1 MLMAEA
7 SPPLAENS
15 NLQVC
20 VLCASDLKDK
30 SPKLLSCLHTLC
42 ENCLNSLFQVQ
53 IQQKRPNE
61 ENGDIASEEKGENLV
76 SENCSILCPACN
88 ATVEKSLVL
97 DNLFVQSTP
106 IVIEDEEEKEEES
119 HVCTGC
125 DENQDATSFCAEC
138 KEWLCDQCVIAHK
151 RVRITKDHT
160 IQSKEEAKKIEDDAN
175 STPQKIMFCTVHK
188 NEQLKL
194 FCETCDRLT
203 CRDCQLEE
211 HKDHKYQFLS
221 EAIKHQ
227 RENLQNAV
235 VKLKQKLGNYH
246 QADKILTSKNT
257 ELKSKLNDVCQNMR
271 DVADSITKEITKH
284 TDNLIQYLEKYV
296 SSKTSVIS
304 DKQRLV
310 KEALDK
316 MKHTIEFVENALTV
330 GDDTSILYAKGV
342 MMKTLRALAN
352 NGIPFHPS
360 ILNYSI
366 SYEHEKDFILRNVH
380 KAGTLVIDNQKFP
393 PVPGQRPAPS
403 SQQVHTAASQA
414 NVYPHSVMPN
424 RTTNASGYYTSRNSI
439 PPRIQ
444 QTFSHLSTDEQR
456 NLTQKIYN
464 MWTQQQGPEPS
475 SGAANYQHQV
485 PSSHVT
491 PVDQSVR
498 NLTNL
503 VNGVPSQRP
512 MQPTSNIRFRHTAA
526 ILQSKVN
533 TPKPPGPERVGMQ
546 LPTNSLHSTM
556 QPRQASPMGGMAR
569 PHASAG
575 DPVRSS
581 ISPSSAADR
590 IIAGRTFQGHPSG
603 KSWNFVDMG
612 SRFHQPAFLSHIDQ
626 GSPGPQ
632 AASHQNKTPSPAGAG
647 FDESSTGQVRL
658 DARSPS
664 ATGNHV
670 KAENKQL
677 SSCQFSSATSDTS
690 PLQERHMTTPPP
702 RASPLPP
709 PPLIHTSNLQSN
721 NTPSPS
727 QGKQMPESK
736 EDDPN
741 EDYCAVCQNG
751 GDLLCCDK
759 CPKVYHLKCH
769 IPELKEFPSDEWQ
782 CTLCTK
788 ADDMVLT
795 EIEKKDFTMGPGKRK
810 APSGLTEKEL
820 RACER
825 ILLELYTNK
834 DSAVFHEPVSK
845 LVPNYYKIITR
856 PIDFSKIRSKLQR
869 QNFNHYNTVEEFL
882 SDCKLVFKNC
892 VTYNSVGTPIYD
904 QGKMLD
910 EEFERLVQKFLP
922 CYFDILDDL
931 DTRTDTP
938 VSDASDG
945 GPGEKK
951 KKKRYEDDPDA
962 SPVHIH

>member
-1 MLMAEA
+1 MAEA
-7 SPPLAENS
+7 SPSIVENS
-15 NLQVC
+15 NLQIC
-20 VLCASDLKDK
+20 VLCTSELKDK

-61 ENGDIASEEKGENLV
+61 ESDDTTSDEKGDSTV

-88 ATVEKSLVL
+88 ATVEKSMVL
-97 DNLFVQSTP
+97 DNLFVQSSP

-119 HVCTGC
+119 HICTAC
-125 DENQDATSFCAEC
+125 DEKQEATSFCAEC

-175 STPQKIMFCTVHK
+175 STPQKIMFCIVHR

-194 FCETCDRLT
+194 FCETCDKLT

-221 EAIKHQ
+221 EAIRNQ

-246 QADKILTSKNT
+246 QADKILTAKNN

-271 DVADSITKEITKH
+271 DVADIITKEVNKH

-296 SSKTSVIS
+296 NGKTSVIS

-316 MKHTIEFVENALTV
+316 MRHTIEFVENALTV

-342 MMKTLRALAN
+342 MMKTLRILAN

-366 SYEHEKDFILRNVH
+366 SYEHEKDFILKNVN
-380 KAGTLVIDNQKFP
+380 KAGTLVIDNSKYP
-393 PVPGQRPAPS
+393 PAPGQRPAPTP
-403 SQQVHTAASQA
+403 QQGQVRASQPNA
-414 NVYPHSVMPN
+414 YPQHHSVMPN
-424 RTTNASGYYTSRNSI
+424 RTTNASGYYPSRNSV

-444 QTFSHLSTDEQR
+444 QRFPHLSTDQQR
-456 NLTQKIYN
+456 DLTQKLYN
-464 MWTQQQGPEPS
+464 VMWNQQPGPETG
-475 SGAANYQHQV
+475 SGAATYQHQV
-485 PSSHVT
+485 PSTHM
-491 PVDQSVR
+491 PVIDQSVR

-503 VNGVPSQRP
+503 VNGVPQQRP
-512 MQPTSNIRFRHTAA
+512 VLNARYQHPAAASMMQPR
-526 ILQSKVN
+526 VN
-533 TPKPPGPERVGMQ
+533 APRLLMPEQRVGMQ
-546 LPTNSLHSTM
+546 LPTNSSHSTM
-556 QPRQASPMGGMAR
+556 HPSSASHISGMVR
-569 PHASAG
+569 PNSSVG
-575 DPVRSS
+575 DPTRSA

-590 IIAGRTFQGHPSG
+590 IITGRATQGQTS
-603 KSWNFVDMG
+603 
-612 SRFHQPAFLSHIDQ
+612 
-626 GSPGPQ
+626 GPQ
-632 AASHQNKTPSPAGAG
+632 AASNQAKTPSPAGAG
-647 FDESSTGQVRL
+647 VAGSPNTQTRL
-658 DARSPS
+658 DSPS
-664 ATGNHV
+664 TYTGSHV
-670 KAENKQL
+670 KSENKQL
-677 SSCQFSSATSDTS
+677 SSCQFSSS
-690 PLQERHMTTPPP
+690 PNETTTLLEKHLAPGPPPQSTPP
-702 RASPLPP
+702 PP
-709 PPLIHTSNLQSN
+709 PPLIHANQLHNQ
-721 NTPSPS
+721 SPS
-727 QGKQMPESK
+727 QGKQISVSK
-736 EDDPN
+736 DDDPN

-759 CPKVYHLKCH
+759 CPKVFHLKCH
-769 IPELKEFPSDEWQ
+769 IPELKEFPSEEWQ
-782 CTLCTK
+782 CTLCAKT
-788 ADDMVLT
+788 DDMVLS
-795 EIEKKDFTMGPGKRK
+795 EIEKKDLTMGPGKRK

-820 RACER
+820 KACER

-834 DSAVFHEPVSK
+834 DSVVFHEPVSK

-856 PIDFSKIRSKLQR
+856 PIDFSKIRAKIQR

-892 VTYNSVGTPIYD
+892 LTYNAIGTPIYD

-910 EEFERLVQKFLP
+910 EEFDRLVQQFLP
-922 CYFDILDDL
+922 CYMDILDDL

-951 KKKRYEDDPDA
+951 KKKRFEDDPGTGP
-962 SPVHIH
+962 PVHIH